1 LGESRGEWRLQKL
14 GTKTVRMKILLTG
27 SNGQVGFE
35 LQKKLGA
42 LGQVIATD
50 REELDLTDSDAIKKF
65 INQTKPD
72 IIINPA
78 AYTAVDKAE
87 SEPDL
92 AYLIN
97 TFLPEVLAVKARE
110 LDILLV
116 HFSTDYVFDGL
127 KKEAYVET
135 DQTNPL
141 SVYGKT
147 KCESEEKIRSHSKH
161 IILRTSWVFGS
172 HGNNF
177 LKTIL
182 KLIQQKDSINIV
194 SDQCGS
200 PASTSMLANVV
211 YKIVDQILKDPNF
224 KDYGTYHVTN
234 EGETNWFEYA
244 SFIANEAIQLGFN
257 VRCLPD
263 QIHSILSS
271 EYPTAARR
279 PLNSRLN
286 CEKLKKTFMLELP
299 HWESEVKKVLRE
311 II

>member
-1 LGESRGEWRLQKL
+1 
-14 GTKTVRMKILLTG
+14 MKILLTG
-27 SNGQVGFE
+27 KNGQVGFE
-35 LQKKLGA
+35 LKNKLSV
-42 LGQVIATD
+42 LGEVIATD
-50 REELDLTDSDAIKKF
+50 REELDLANPDAIRAF
-65 INQTKPD
+65 IDQTKPD

-92 AYLIN
+92 AYKIN
-97 TFLPEVLAVKARE
+97 VTAPEVLAEKAAE
-110 LDILLV
+110 LDIPLV

-135 DQTNPL
+135 DTTNPQ

-147 KCESEEKIRSHSKH
+147 KHDGEEKVRTHGKH

-182 KLIQQKDSINIV
+182 RLILDKESLNIV
-194 SDQCGS
+194 SDQWGS
-200 PASTSMLANVV
+200 PASASILSDVTF
-211 YKIVDQILKDPNF
+211 KIVDTILKNKNF
-224 KDYGTYHVTN
+224 NDYGTYHVTN
-234 EGETNWFEYA
+234 DGETNWHAYA
-244 SFIANEAIQLGFN
+244 SLISSEAMKLHLK
-257 VRCLPD
+257 VKCKPD
-263 QIHSILSS
+263 QIHPILTS
-271 EYPTAARR
+271 EYPTAAKR
-279 PLNSRLN
+279 PFNSRLN
-286 CEKLKKTFMLELP
+286 TDKLKKTFMLELP